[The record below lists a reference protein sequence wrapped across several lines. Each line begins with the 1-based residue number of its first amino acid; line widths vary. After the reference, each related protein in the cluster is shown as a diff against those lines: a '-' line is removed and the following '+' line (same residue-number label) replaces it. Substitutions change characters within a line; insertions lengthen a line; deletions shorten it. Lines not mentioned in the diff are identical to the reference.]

1 MKNFIIVCLVFAA
14 LFALV
19 PVVEAG
25 GCGGFNQSGFFVQS
39 SGFGFVPLGF
49 GRSNVFI
56 QQAPPV
62 FINQGG
68 GGRFESREFRG
79 PFGARRTVIRNF

>member
-19 PVVEAG
+19 PAVEAG
-25 GCGGFNQSGFFVQS
+25 GCGQSGFFVQS

-49 GRSNVFI
+49 GRPNVFI

-68 GGRFESREFRG
+68 GGRFEQRTFRG
-79 PFGARRTVIRNF
+79 PFGGFRQTTRNF